1 MDQLR
6 PCPCC
11 GYRTGCRTCPV
22 CYWTNLDTG
31 DRPVDAF
38 DLDPNA
44 ELTLSEARLNFAVY
58 GASHR
63 RYADLVRPPRAEEQ
77 P

>member
-1 MDQLR
+1 MDQLL

-22 CYWTNLDTG
+22 CYWTDDGRSDLRTGVLDAG
-31 DRPVDAF
+31 
-38 DLDPNA
+38 PNG
-44 ELTLSEARLNFAVY
+44 ELGLGEARLNFALY
-58 GASHR
+58 GASRR
-63 RYADLVRPPRAEEQ
+63 RYASLVRPPRADER